1 MLYDKRWEADP
12 LKLETLISWLE
23 LQPSDK
29 LYCYSNMKDCLIAQ
43 YGAAHNRQWDNLT
56 NADVTFMGFHSI
68 AVNRPWTFGGALER
82 ARKLLIAPC
91 LKP

>member
-43 YGAAHNRQWDNLT
+43 YGAAHGRQWDNLT
-56 NADVTFMGFHSI
+56 NVDLTFMGFFSI
-68 AVNRPWTFGGALER
+68 ASNEPQTFGGALER
-82 ARKLLIAPC
+82 ARKLLIDPC